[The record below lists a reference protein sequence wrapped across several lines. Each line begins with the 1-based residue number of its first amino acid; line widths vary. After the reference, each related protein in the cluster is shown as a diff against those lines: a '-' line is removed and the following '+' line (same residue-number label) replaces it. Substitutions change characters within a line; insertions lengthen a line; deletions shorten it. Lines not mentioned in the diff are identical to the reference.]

1 MRNSIIWKM
10 IFAFAII
17 ALITAGLVVLF
28 IRLTTV
34 DRFSQLIVEQERTTF
49 TELVLNYYTNAGS
62 WNGVYEYIKQVRVV
76 TNRPA
81 DEVGNINEPRP
92 PEFPRPFFNQR
103 NKFALVDSQGS
114 VIIPA
119 QPDYSSGM
127 TVLQKDLKK
136 GQELIVDD
144 QVVGYVLTITQPEP
158 PNFNPMETRYLKK
171 TNEALGYAIFGALI
185 FALVMGIF
193 LAKNLIHPLKELT
206 LAAQNMSQGQLE
218 QRVNV
223 GSKDEIGQLAE
234 SFNKMSEE
242 ISLSNRLRR
251 QMTAD
256 IAHDLRTPLT
266 VIGGYIES
274 MRDGI
279 LQPTSERFDLIY
291 TEIERLQNLVS
302 DLRMLSQVDAGEL
315 KLNLQSLQP
324 KIILERAAAPHLH
337 QADKNQISL
346 KVEVEEELPDIRVDE
361 DRMMQVLDNLI
372 SNSMRYTP
380 AGGEI
385 ILGAVRMNG
394 GVQLA
399 VRDNGSGIPAED
411 LPHIFERFYRAEKSR
426 ETGSDESGLGLAIA
440 KALVEAQGGKI
451 SAESTLNVGTVIHIE
466 FLQS

>member
-10 IFAFAII
+10 ISAFMII
-17 ALITAGLVVLF
+17 ALITAGLVALF

-34 DRFSQLIVEQERTTF
+34 DRFSQLIVEQERTIF
-49 TELVLNYYTNAGS
+49 AELAVNYYTNTGS
-62 WNGVYEYIKQVRVV
+62 WDGVYDYIKQVRVV
-76 TNRPA
+76 TNRPYNEA
-81 DEVGNINEPRP
+81 GTGNEPRP
-92 PEFPRPFFNQR
+92 PEFPRPFLNQS
-103 NKFALVDSQGS
+103 NKFALVDNQGS
-114 VIIPA
+114 IIIPA

-127 TVLQKDLKK
+127 TVLQKDLNK
-136 GQELIVDD
+136 GQELVVDD
-144 QVVGYVLTITQPEP
+144 QIVGYILTISRPDP

-171 TNEALGYAIFGALI
+171 INEALGFAILSALV
-185 FALVMGIF
+185 FSLVMGIF
-193 LAKNLIHPLKELT
+193 LAKNITHPLKELT

-218 QRVNV
+218 QRVSV

-291 TEIERLQNLVS
+291 SEIERLQNLVS

-337 QADKNQISL
+337 QAEKHQISL
-346 KVEVEEELPDIRVDE
+346 RVEAEGELPDIRVDE

-380 AGGEI
+380 AGGKI
-385 ILGAVRMNG
+385 ILAAARMNG

-399 VRDNGSGIPAED
+399 VCDNGSGIPAED

-426 ETGSDESGLGLAIA
+426 VTGSDESGLGLAIA

-451 SAESTLNVGTVIHIE
+451 SAESTLNAGTVVYIE
-466 FLQS
+466 FIQS

>member
-10 IFAFAII
+10 VFAFTII
-17 ALITAGLVVLF
+17 ALITAGLVALF

-49 TELVLNYYTNAGS
+49 TELVLNYYTNTGS

-81 DEVGNINEPRP
+81 DEAGNGNEPRP

-103 NKFALVDSQGS
+103 NKFALVDNQGFI
-114 VIIPA
+114 IIPA

-127 TVLQKDLKK
+127 TVSQRDLKK
-136 GQELIVDD
+136 GQELIVNDE
-144 QVVGYVLTITQPEP
+144 VVGYVLTISQPEP
-158 PNFNPMETRYLKK
+158 PNFNPMEARYLKK

-242 ISLSNRLRR
+242 ISLSNRVRR

-394 GVQLA
+394 VVQLA

-451 SAESTLNVGTVIHIE
+451 SAESTLDVGTVIYIE
-466 FLQS
+466 FLPS